1 LVVTKEFTNLVVD
14 STEGEMYD
22 MKKIAVIYWSGTG
35 NTEAMAKAVAEGAK
49 QDHVEVSILNV
60 AQASIKDV
68 INADAIALGCSS
80 MGAEVLEE
88 AEMEPF
94 VASIEEVIYG
104 KPMAL
109 FGSYGW
115 GSGEWMQDWVTR
127 MQDCGAKVLGEGLIS
142 MGMPDMQGIEEC
154 KVLGSELSNLEK

>member
-1 LVVTKEFTNLVVD
+1 
-14 STEGEMYD
+14 
-22 MKKIAVIYWSGTG
+22 MKKITVIYWSGTG

-49 QDHVEVSILNV
+49 QDNVEVSLLSV
-60 AQASIKDV
+60 AQASIEDV

-88 AEMEPF
+88 TEMEPF
-94 VASIEEVIYG
+94 VLSIEGVISD
-104 KPMAL
+104 KPVAL

-115 GSGEWMQDWVTR
+115 GNGEWMQDWVTR

-142 MGMPDMQGIEEC
+142 MGMPDMQGFEEC
-154 KVLGSELSNLEK
+154 NLLGSQLSRMEK